1 MKFGHFMGELTSAYE
16 AYFVNLMG
24 MDNHQSGYDYGYAF
38 AYLVGILDDS
48 RTAFKR

>member
-1 MKFGHFMGELTSAYE
+1 MGILWANLLSAYE

-24 MDNHQSGYDYGYAF
+24 MDHHQSGYDYGYAF